1 MPITSP
7 DEDSQPPGP
16 DHDNT
21 AVLREKDAM
30 IENLRFEIAE
40 IQFNAAQQGHAGEG
54 RFQDLEKQI
63 TELKLQNGRL
73 ADENETFQLLLS
85 EKTLKGDFAPD
96 HQETSGLNSLAEE
109 LSFDEDNPDTN
120 NDAYRKLEAEN
131 KQLKES
137 GKALTLYI
145 DKIIG
150 RILMHEG
157 FEHII
162 TGKDDKEDGPP
173 PPPPARAATFSNS
186 DKALPPPP
194 PGDAA
199 AAVQNAAAG
208 FLQRARSVGMS
219 HVPSPSLT
227 AITNIP
233 SLTNRSTKTTN
244 VYGPTLCPT
253 YSQRKPRHRPIH
265 SSQPWSSSRSL
276 RPSAARRCCR
286 RSTTTRSWCRSSGP
300 ADEPRFSTTHCF
312 RRPHEPRNQPSEP
325 AIVGKATW

>member
-7 DEDSQPPGP
+7 DEDSQPAGA

-219 HVPSPSLT
+219 HLPSLLLT
-227 AITNIP
+227 TITNMP
-233 SLTNRSTKTTN
+233 SLTNRSTKTTD
-244 VYGPTLCPT
+244 VHGPTLCPT
-253 YSQRKPRHRPIH
+253 HRQRKPRHRPIY
-265 SSQPWSSSRSL
+265 SSQPRSSSRSL
-276 RPSAARRCCR
+276 
-286 RSTTTRSWCRSSGP
+286 
-300 ADEPRFSTTHCF
+300 
-312 RRPHEPRNQPSEP
+312 
-325 AIVGKATW
+325 